1 MRCLLAFLNSKNR
14 MHLKRPDEMPQAMAE
29 SIAFAITGDRQQRHV
44 GMVYRD
50 HNAKTMLLHLGWH
63 RLLRHH
69 EWDGN
74 YHWMELSGLDREL
87 QETLAD
93 FAVFVADAHPGSPI
107 PYSVIFREGRYFDAN
122 GQFINMNDG
131 SGLTCAT
138 FLLAIFSDFGLPLI
152 DAPGW
157 PASRKGDFTWLRDI
171 LKKLKIH
178 EVLRH
183 KMPAWEWLEQVRY
196 RHRLKRFRPEEVFA
210 TADLFIGEPLR
221 FSDVEPAGIAV
232 NAALPA

>member
-1 MRCLLAFLNSKNR
+1 MLCLLAFLNSKKR

-29 SIAFAITGDRQQRHV
+29 SIAFAINGDRRQRHV
-44 GMVYRD
+44 GMVYRS

-63 RLLRHH
+63 RVLHHH
-69 EWDGN
+69 EWDGD

-107 PYSVIFREGRYFDAN
+107 PYSIIFREGKYFDAN
-122 GQFINMNDG
+122 GLFINMNDG

-152 DAPGW
+152 DVSGW
-157 PASRKGDFTWLRDI
+157 PASRKGDFTWLRKI
-171 LKKLKIH
+171 LHNLKIY
-178 EVLRH
+178 EVLKNR
-183 KMPAWEWLEQVRY
+183 MPAWEWLEQVRN
-196 RHRLKRFRPEEVFA
+196 RHHLKRFKPEEVFA
-210 TADLFIGEPLR
+210 TADLFSGEPLP

-232 NAALPA
+232 SEALPA